1 MPVKPDSKEVVSSIA
16 DPSYVM
22 AAQELIAG
30 QCPGESD
37 AENPWSVDTAK
48 RFYRFLFA
56 PQIQKKGKLRN
67 AIGYLFPLTEKEQ
80 VLISRCTVIL
90 SFSLKEFSF

>member
-37 AENPWSVDTAK
+37 VIINL
-48 RFYRFLFA
+48 Y
-56 PQIQKKGKLRN
+56 
-67 AIGYLFPLTEKEQ
+67 
-80 VLISRCTVIL
+80 VIL
-90 SFSLKEFSF
+90 VYKKLAKWIKILIVI